1 MGRYQEAIQV
11 LNSIQNRDASWYY
24 LYAISNYSI
33 GNQIAAMEAAERAC
47 QMDPSNQQ
55 YRQLYAQMQTGRTR
69 YQSMQSPF
77 GGGWIEFLLSSDLVQ
92 YVSWRGMLSG
102 NLSMQIKPHGLRR

>member
-1 MGRYQEAIQV
+1 MGRFQEAIQV

-55 YRQLYAQMQTGRTR
+55 YRQLYAICVLAGDAAPVFIYADRAC
-69 YQSMQSPF
+69 
-77 GGGWIEFLLSSDLVQ
+77 
-92 YVSWRGMLSG
+92 
-102 NLSMQIKPHGLRR
+102 NLSMCGVGIPTHAETKRRKACRYLRYVSYP